1 MHVVPRYAGEP
12 GLGMLVTPGGV
23 ADGELEAV
31 YRQIQAGV

>member
-1 MHVVPRYAGEP
+1 
-12 GLGMLVTPGGV
+12 MLVTPGGV